1 MRAVITTLI
10 GAAALLGACKPA
22 AKPAADS
29 AQQPDIVTPAQLA
42 MFAPLPGAMPSP
54 DNPMTP
60 AKVDLGRRLYY
71 ETALSEDHQMSC
83 NSCHALTGYGV
94 DNRQFSTGFKGQ
106 LGGRN
111 APTVYNAAAHVAQ
124 FWDGRAP
131 TVEEQAKGP
140 ILNPVEMA
148 MPNSNEVIKHL
159 KANPTYVRAFQAA
172 FPGEN
177 DPVNYDNLGKAI
189 GAFERGLVTPG
200 RWDAYL
206 KGDKTALTTEEQIG
220 LKAFI
225 STGCTACHNGPYLGG
240 TTFQKAGVAQTWPDQ
255 KDKGREAVTGA
266 KADEMVFKVASLRN
280 IEKTGPYFH
289 DGAVADLAE
298 AVNWMGKYQLGR
310 DLTPEEVKS
319 IVAYLKTLTGTI
331 PAEYIAPPARPK

>member
-1 MRAVITTLI
+1 MRVVLTALI

-22 AKPAADS
+22 EKPAAAPES
-29 AQQPDIVTPAQLA
+29 AQQELMTPAQLA
-42 MFAPLPGAMPSP
+42 MFAPLPEAMPSP

-71 ETALSEDHQMSC
+71 ETLLSEDHQMSC
-83 NSCHALTGYGV
+83 NS
-94 DNRQFSTGFKGQ
+94 
-106 LGGRN
+106 
-111 APTVYNAAAHVAQ
+111 VYNAAAHVAQ

-148 MPNSNEVIKHL
+148 MPNSKEVLKHL
-159 KANPTYVRAFQAA
+159 RADPTYVRMFKAA
-172 FPGEN
+172 FPGQAN
-177 DPVNYDNLGKAI
+177 PVTYDNLGRAI
-189 GAFERGLVTPG
+189 GAFERGLVTPA
-200 RWDAYL
+200 RWDSFL
-206 KGDKTALTTEEQIG
+206 KGDRTALTTEEQIG
-220 LKAFI
+220 LKAFVT
-225 STGCTACHNGPYLGG
+225 TGCAACHNGPYMGG
-240 TTFQKAGVAQTWPDQ
+240 TAFQKAGVVQPWPDQ
-255 KDKGREAVTGA
+255 ADKGREAVTGF
-266 KADEMVFKVASLRN
+266 KADEMMFKVASLRN

-310 DLTPEEVKS
+310 DLKPDEVKA

-331 PAEYIAPPARPK
+331 PTEYIAPPARPN

>member
-1 MRAVITTLI
+1 MRRLLTTLI
-10 GAAALLGACKPA
+10 GAAALLGACRPA

-29 AQQPDIVTPAQLA
+29 TVQQDLVTPAQLA
-42 MFAPLPGAMPSP
+42 MFAPLPVAMPSP

-172 FPGEN
+172 FPGEKE
-177 DPVNYDNLGKAI
+177 PVNYDNLGKAI
-189 GAFERGLVTPG
+189 GAFERGLVTPS

-206 KGDKTALTTEEQIG
+206 KGDKTA
-220 LKAFI
+220 
-225 STGCTACHNGPYLGG
+225 
-240 TTFQKAGVAQTWPDQ
+240 
-255 KDKGREAVTGA
+255 
-266 KADEMVFKVASLRN
+266 
-280 IEKTGPYFH
+280 
-289 DGAVADLAE
+289 
-298 AVNWMGKYQLGR
+298 
-310 DLTPEEVKS
+310 
-319 IVAYLKTLTGTI
+319 
-331 PAEYIAPPARPK
+331 